1 MNSFFFF
8 FKRINCK
15 SDFNS
20 FFNKIVY
27 YFLKVFTENN
37 IPVRIIQTTPCVFVQ
52 AKTGVASIRAP
63 ALF

>member
-15 SDFNS
+15 LDFNS

-27 YFLKVFTENN
+27 LFLVNNDNNNNNNNNNNQSYVFSFREHELL
-37 IPVRIIQTTPCVFVQ
+37 C
-52 AKTGVASIRAP
+52 
-63 ALF
+63 